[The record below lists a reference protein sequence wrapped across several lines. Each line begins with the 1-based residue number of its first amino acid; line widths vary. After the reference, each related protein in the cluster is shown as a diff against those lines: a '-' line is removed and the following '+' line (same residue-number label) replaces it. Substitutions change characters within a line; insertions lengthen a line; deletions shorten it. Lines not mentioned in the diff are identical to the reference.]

1 MSATDAALQR
11 KRKFMALEQQ
21 HWHSNEE
28 ITNIMKIVHSL
39 KYSCLLIKGFIEKFE
54 NKAKE
59 QKGGFLVFCLA
70 H

>member
-1 MSATDAALQR
+1 
-11 KRKFMALEQQ
+11 MALEQQ
-21 HWHSNEE
+21 HCHSNEE
-28 ITNIMKIVHSL
+28 IRNIMKIVHSL